1 MVGNV
6 LLKQN
11 RGAHWIEGPYATGA
25 HFKIGALID
34 KIKFEEGAY

>member
-1 MVGNV
+1 MKGNV

-11 RGAHWIEGPYATGA
+11 RGAHWSEGPYAT
-25 HFKIGALID
+25 GALID